1 MNKNK
6 LLIIVFGAL
15 LLVYLGN
22 KFLGPN
28 NERNFK
34 NVLVELDTAS
44 VSKLVIKARANDGD
58 PVTILKEGKNWIVTK
73 GNKSDNADVN
83 SVKNMLSSLRK
94 LEPQRLVANS
104 EDKWAQYEVNDS
116 LGTQVKVYQGEEVAT
131 DVVIGKFNFNQQ
143 ARTAST
149 FVRLTNEDEVY
160 TVEGFL
166 ASTFNQEFNSFR
178 NKTFITTTPENLTAL
193 KFDYA
198 GDSSFVLD
206 KVNEQWQLNGVVA
219 DSTSVAKYINGLR
232 RMNQR
237 EFVDDFSPS
246 ENPVYTLT
254 IAGNNMDAIIVKGYL
269 KDDEIILNSSLNS
282 GAYFKKGSLNVFEK
296 LFVSSQSLLTTK

>member
-6 LLIIVFGAL
+6 LLIIVFGVL

-22 KFLGPN
+22 KFLGPD

-44 VSKLVIKARANDGD
+44 VSKLVIKARANSGD
-58 PVTILKEGKNWIVTK
+58 PVTILKEGENWIVTR

-116 LGTQVKVYQGEEVAT
+116 LGTQVKVYQGEEVAA

-143 ARTAST
+143 ARTAAT

-166 ASTFNQEFNSFR
+166 ASTFNQEYNSFR

-237 EFVDDFSPS
+237 EFEDDFSPS
-246 ENPVYTLT
+246 ENSVYTLT